1 MRGHRPDSSDS
12 DSRQNFGLAG
22 SFDGSSQTSP
32 RPEASSLMMMMIK
45 KMMMIDKDDDGD
57 LCRLCFFHYE
67 EDGDEEEVY
76 DSLPPL
82 LTQPHYLKSVKSTHT
97 LFTLSIGHPQNNSKS
112 I

>member
-12 DSRQNFGLAG
+12 DSRQNFALAG

-32 RPEASSLMMMMIK
+32 HPEAWSLMMMMIK

-67 EDGDEEEVY
+67 EDGDEEEV
-76 DSLPPL
+76 
-82 LTQPHYLKSVKSTHT
+82 
-97 LFTLSIGHPQNNSKS
+97 
-112 I
+112 